1 MTLIRSVAAVATLAV
16 SLFAQGANCGVR
28 FLTSVAG
35 GSGQSGIMFDV
46 ENPST
51 TPVSIC
57 GFDLNIDATT
67 TPVNLEV
74 WRVTSGGTMS
84 GVESTPSAW
93 TLVAIA
99 NGIPSLGVN
108 TTGTNNVLTPFPAAF
123 NIGVAP
129 GQRLGIALAVANT
142 TLQNYTLGTAA
153 TPVGALAS
161 TDGTLNAYVGYG
173 KAFVT
178 GVGPFG
184 TSFGDATGGRIP
196 NVRIGYTTPNLPP
209 LWELNSPASALDV
222 DGVTTISP
230 YALSPGNRHQC
241 VGSLSN
247 ANLASTNVG
256 LGWDLAFGIAAPVPA
271 GGGAVATPG
280 GQLFNLDFADPT
292 LGFLLGLTFAAPFV
306 PGAIPFTAPAP
317 LNLSIQMANIDP
329 SNVDGVALSGP
340 VRFEAF
346 NPTSTVVLSGSL
358 LSDDGSVAFTTGL
371 PATSPTCLTPIPALP
386 FFGVVHTQFWV
397 AMNGRVCLGS
407 GAAAGDFSP
416 TVAEGLTQA
425 PFLGF
430 WTDLN
435 PSGSVSASIVV
446 DWSTAPVVTVTYN
459 NVIYYGQT
467 GLLSGS
473 LSIDA
478 ATGAVTLSGMGG
490 FPPSSSTTL
499 DMFVGI
505 TRGSGIATDPGPIT
519 FAPGTTGTSA
529 VATDM
534 LYTFGRAGTLATGV
548 SSIVFTP
555 APSGYAF
562 TAF

>member
-84 GVESTPSAW
+84 GVQSTPSAW

-209 LWELNSPASALDV
+209 LWELNSPPRRSTSTASRRFRPTRSHPAIVISASAV
-222 DGVTTISP
+222 S
-230 YALSPGNRHQC
+230 R
-241 VGSLSN
+241 
-247 ANLASTNVG
+247 
-256 LGWDLAFGIAAPVPA
+256 
-271 GGGAVATPG
+271 
-280 GQLFNLDFADPT
+280 
-292 LGFLLGLTFAAPFV
+292 
-306 PGAIPFTAPAP
+306 
-317 LNLSIQMANIDP
+317 M
-329 SNVDGVALSGP
+329 
-340 VRFEAF
+340 R
-346 NPTSTVVLSGSL
+346 TSRRRT
-358 LSDDGSVAFTTGL
+358 
-371 PATSPTCLTPIPALP
+371 
-386 FFGVVHTQFWV
+386 
-397 AMNGRVCLGS
+397 
-407 GAAAGDFSP
+407 
-416 TVAEGLTQA
+416 
-425 PFLGF
+425 
-430 WTDLN
+430 
-435 PSGSVSASIVV
+435 SAS
-446 DWSTAPVVTVTYN
+446 
-459 NVIYYGQT
+459 
-467 GLLSGS
+467 
-473 LSIDA
+473 
-478 ATGAVTLSGMGG
+478 
-490 FPPSSSTTL
+490 
-499 DMFVGI
+499 VGI
-505 TRGSGIATDPGPIT
+505 SRSESPHPFRREAEPSPRR
-519 FAPGTTGTSA
+519 
-529 VATDM
+529 V
-534 LYTFGRAGTLATGV
+534 V
-548 SSIVFTP
+548 NSSISTSRIRR
-555 APSGYAF
+555 SGFCSA
-562 TAF
+562 